1 MPRDFAAA
9 ARRNER
15 LFYAFLFLMEFGF
28 WMGIWIKYL
37 TLTRHFELKYI
48 FLMDLP
54 FWLMIA
60 VLEAPFG
67 ALADRI
73 GHSRV
78 LAIGAGVY
86 ALTIAGFG
94 FTTNYWML
102 FADYMLWAVAMACRS
117 GADQA
122 LLYDSFKQGGVEKRF
137 SRVVGRGFALAIAAA
152 TTGII
157 LGGFLAALT
166 SLAFTVQISFV
177 GPLLAMVVALS
188 MVEPQVEHQR
198 PGYLENLKRG
208 FSFAWHTPHVRFTV
222 LLGST
227 VMMACFAPVILIQ
240 PFLIEH
246 DVRTGLFGVFQAPLQ
261 IAAVLAAIFAHRVA
275 AKAGTPAMLAVA
287 CIAIVIAFAGL
298 ASVSHVAIF
307 ALFIVPAIVRGL
319 IRPTIDTYLNEHTP
333 SETRATVLSV
343 ASLVL
348 SIQVAFF
355 EPIVGFVT
363 DDISIAAAFAF
374 VAVYFLVVFP
384 PLYYF
389 WRRAY
394 LPTPEFPSADLVE
407 AVA

>member
-1 MPRDFAAA
+1 
-9 ARRNER
+9 
-15 LFYAFLFLMEFGF
+15 MEFGF
-28 WMGIWIKYL
+28 WMAIWVKYL
-37 TLTRHFELKYI
+37 TLIRHFELKYI
-48 FLMDLP
+48 FLMDMP

-122 LLYDSFKQGGVEKRF
+122 LLYDSFKQGGIEQRF
-137 SRVVGRGFALAIAAA
+137 SRVVGRGFALAITAG

-157 LGGFLAALT
+157 LGGFLAAFT
-166 SLAFTVQISFV
+166 SLAFTVQISFI
-177 GPLLAMVVALS
+177 GPLLAMVVALL
-188 MVEPQVEHQR
+188 MIEPQVAHDR
-198 PGYLENLKRG
+198 PGYLDNLKRG
-208 FSFAWHTPHVRFTV
+208 FTYAWQTPQVRFTV

-227 VMMACFAPVILIQ
+227 VMMAAFAPVILIQ

-246 DVRTGLFGVFQAPLQ
+246 DVRTGLFGVLQAPLQ
-261 IAAVLAAIFAHRVA
+261 IAAVTAAILAHRVA
-275 AKAGTPAMLAVA
+275 AKTGTPAMFAVA
-287 CIAIVIAFAGL
+287 CVAMVLAFAGL
-298 ASVSHVAIF
+298 STIDRVGVFVLF
-307 ALFIVPAIVRGL
+307 AVPMVIRGTM
-319 IRPTIDTYLNEHTP
+319 RPTIDTYLNQHTP

-343 ASLVL
+343 ASLVM
-348 SIQVAFF
+348 SVQVAFF
-355 EPIVGFVT
+355 EPAVGFIT
-363 DDISIAAAFAF
+363 DDISLRAAFAF
-374 VAVYFLVVFP
+374 VAIYFGLVFP
-384 PLYYF
+384 PLYVL

-394 LPTPEFPSADLVE
+394 VPAPEFPEAVE
-407 AVA
+407 AAVA

>member
-1 MPRDFAAA
+1 MQRDFAAA

-15 LFYAFLFLMEFGF
+15 LFYAFLFLMDFGF
-28 WMGIWIKYL
+28 WMAIWVKYL
-37 TLTRHFELKYI
+37 TLIRHFELKYI
-48 FLMDLP
+48 FLMDMP

-78 LAIGAGVY
+78 LAIGGGVY

-122 LLYDSFKQGGVEKRF
+122 LLYDSFKQGGIEARF
-137 SRVVGRGFALAIAAA
+137 SRVVGRGFALSITAA

-157 LGGFLAALT
+157 LGGVLAAFT
-166 SLAFTVQISFV
+166 SLAFTVQISFI
-177 GPLLAMVVALS
+177 GPLLAMVAALA
-188 MVEPQVEHQR
+188 MIEPHVEHDR
-198 PGYLENLKRG
+198 PGYMDNLKRG
-208 FSFAWHTPHVRFTV
+208 FTFAWQTPHVRFTV

-227 VMMACFAPVILIQ
+227 VMMAAFAPVILIQ

-246 DVRTGLFGVFQAPLQ
+246 GVRTGLFGVVQAPLQ
-261 IAAVLAAIFAHRVA
+261 IAAVLAAVMAHRVA
-275 AKAGTPAMLAVA
+275 AKTGTPGMFAVA
-287 CIAIVIAFAGL
+287 CVAMVVAFIGL
-298 ASVSHVAIF
+298 AMIDRVGIF
-307 ALFIVPAIVRGL
+307 VLFAVPAVIRGTM
-319 IRPTIDTYLNEHTP
+319 RPTIDTYVNQHTP

-343 ASLVL
+343 ASLVM
-348 SIQVAFF
+348 SVQVAFF
-355 EPIVGFVT
+355 EPVVGFIT
-363 DDISIAAAFAF
+363 DDISLQAAFAF
-374 VAVYFLVVFP
+374 VAIYFAIIFP
-384 PLYYF
+384 PLYLL

-394 LPTPEFPSADLVE
+394 VPAPEFTVE
-407 AVA
+407 EVAAVA